1 MKRIKSFFIVA
12 LFAVCMMFSA
22 CNFSGN
28 GTSGNTDTL
37 SIDSTEIVI
46 DSAAVQKDPM
56 IQCYAITKAGTQCE
70 RLIFPPD
77 TYCFQ
82 HKKMYEKQ

>member
-1 MKRIKSFFIVA
+1 MKRIKSLFIAA
-12 LFAVCMMFSA
+12 LFALCMMFSA
-22 CNFSGN
+22 CNLGGN
-28 GTSGNTDTL
+28 GTSGNTGTL
-37 SIDSTEIVI
+37 STDSTELVI
-46 DSAAVQKDPM
+46 DSASVQKDTM

-70 RLIFPPD
+70 RLVFPPD